1 MERLG
6 FQPESNLPRQ
16 LGAITAEQIALESL
30 VDKLFAESDARLFA
44 MFDKIYESVKEE
56 NNHE

>member
-6 FQPESNLPRQ
+6 FTPESNLPRKHV
-16 LGAITAEQIALESL
+16 AFTAEQIALESL

-44 MFDKIYESVKEE
+44 FLNKIHESVKEE
-56 NNHE
+56 